1 METNKSV
8 PFAKLVESLRTHG
21 VLKHKKRQEFTA
33 RIIEGMLSQRSVQ
46 YHEIAQG
53 IDLDIAVSSI
63 ERRVEDY
70 MFKVEFDY
78 EALLVVLVCFVPG
91 KLQRWTLSMDRT
103 EWDFGKLQ
111 VNILCVIVQVGRIGV
126 PLYFEMLDSK
136 SGNSGWQDRIKLFK
150 RLIGKIG
157 VDRLEAIVMDR
168 EFIGHRWLKWL
179 KSKGIGFCV
188 RVPKSH
194 YLTLSNLEKR
204 RAADLVSA
212 SRKTCRLKNV
222 LVDGVVLNAWVER
235 LSDGDLLYLVGTFTP
250 QHLPRLYRRRWSI
263 EVFFQALKKR
273 GLRLESSC
281 IRTHERMR
289 KLFALVCLAY
299 CCCWASAWANRSK
312 NGPRRKK
319 KHGYPQYSD
328 FRFGL
333 IQVRNYLKTKSNEF
347 VEAVLRQL
355 ETNYHLHFKT
365 VG

>member
-33 RIIEGMLSQRSVQ
+33 RILEGMLRQRSVQ
-46 YHEIAQG
+46 YREIAEG
-53 IDLDIAVSSI
+53 ISLDIEVSSI

-70 MFKVEFDY
+70 LCKVEFDY

-91 KLQRWTLSMDRT
+91 KLKRWTLSIDRT

-111 VNILCVIVQVGRIGV
+111 INILCVIVQVGRIGI
-126 PLYFEMLDSK
+126 PLYFEMLDNK
-136 SGNSGWQDRIKLFK
+136 SGNSGWKDRIKLFK
-150 RLIGKIG
+150 KLIGKIG
-157 VDRLEAIVMDR
+157 TDRIEAIVMDR

-188 RVPKSH
+188 RVPKNH
-194 YLTLSNLEKR
+194 HLTLSNLEER
-204 RAADLVSA
+204 RAEDLVNA
-212 SRKTCRLKNV
+212 RRRTCRLSKV
-222 LVDGVVLNAWVER
+222 LVDGVVLNAWVEY
-235 LSDGDLLYLVGTFTP
+235 LPNGELLYLIGTFTA

-273 GLRLESSC
+273 GLNLESSC
-281 IRTHERMR
+281 IQTHKRMR

-299 CCCWASAWANRSK
+299 CCCWASAWAHRSK
-312 NGPRRKK
+312 NGPRTTK

-328 FRFGL
+328 FHFGL
-333 IQVRNYLKTKSNEF
+333 IHVRNYLRNKANEF
-347 VEAVLRQL
+347 VENVLREL
-355 ETNYHLHFKT
+355 ESNYQIHFKT